1 MFILI
6 EVSIRIYNK
15 KIVTSLIRNFV
26 QTNELIKLLCPK
38 IKQVKEIVLRC
49 VYMFFFSELLT
60 FISHTS
66 SNSFQVIGSIK

>member
-49 VYMFFFSELLT
+49 V
-60 FISHTS
+60 
-66 SNSFQVIGSIK
+66 